1 MARKRTSTKPRAKSA
16 RQRKLEQQ
24 QQQQQEQQQQQQEQ
38 QQQQQQEE
46 EEQAAESSAAAAA
59 ACFPAWSY
67 ECEAVLAHYEVAAGA
82 LSLAVFLQSSLYCAS
97 TFPHNDGSH
106 GCSPFFSP
114 TPRSF
119 H

>member
-24 QQQQQEQQQQQQEQ
+24 QQQQQQQE

-46 EEQAAESSAAAAA
+46 EEQAAESAAAAAA